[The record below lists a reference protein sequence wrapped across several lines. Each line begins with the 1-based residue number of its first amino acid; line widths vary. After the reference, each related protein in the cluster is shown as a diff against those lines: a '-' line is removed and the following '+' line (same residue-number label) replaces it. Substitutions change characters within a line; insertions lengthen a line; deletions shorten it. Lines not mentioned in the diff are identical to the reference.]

1 MSYLLAKYLNLS
13 KNFLKRMNMTLIT
26 AEKVGRTEMN
36 IIIFFLIL
44 IKYLFMYLLSMWF
57 NHIDSQDLSLGPPF
71 TGQVP

>member
-13 KNFLKRMNMTLIT
+13 KNFKKRMNMTVIT

-44 IKYLFMYLLSMWF
+44 IEYLFMYLLSMWF
-57 NHIDSQDLSLGPPF
+57 NHIDSQDLSLDPPF